1 VPPTPVTPQRPLIW
15 HPGLEA
21 IRAIVPTEQEVY
33 VVGGAVRDAYLHL
46 PLHDID
52 LATPGDGCPLA
63 RHIANSLG
71 GAYYALDRER
81 GVGRA
86 LIPWDHAP
94 LTVDVA
100 RFRGPNLAT
109 DLQKRDFTLNAMA
122 VRLSGDLQ
130 ALIDPL
136 GGLLDLE
143 AKRLRQCSPESIVDD
158 PVRALRAVRASVA
171 YDLRIDPSTLRSVK
185 TCARRL
191 GAVSGERIRDEFFQI
206 LSGKKPS
213 AALDALYR
221 LGLLE
226 QVVPE
231 VSAMQ
236 GVEQAPPH
244 QSDLWQHTLNTVEW
258 LDTIL
263 RVIAPQRQD
272 NLTANVR
279 AGMIAIA
286 LDIVREQLQQ
296 HLDWH
301 WPNGRSHR
309 ALLMLAALLHDAGK
323 PSARSV
329 DAEGSI
335 HFVQHDRIG
344 EALAVKRAAALRL
357 SSDETARLAAIVR
370 HHMRPHWLSG
380 HAALTS
386 RAIYR
391 FWRATG
397 PAGVDI
403 CLLAIADY
411 LATYGAR
418 LDTQAWIHY
427 VETVQMLLERYFLSR
442 DTAVAPPALINGQQL
457 LDRFHLE
464 PGRLIGELLEQ
475 VREAQVDGEITTSE
489 EALEWV
495 QRLLDG
501 LKGKS

>member
-1 VPPTPVTPQRPLIW
+1 VSLTPVTPQRPLIW
-15 HPGLEA
+15 HPSLEA
-21 IRAIVPTEQEVY
+21 IRAIVPADQEVY

-46 PLHDID
+46 PLHDLD
-52 LATPGDGCPLA
+52 LAVPGDGCPLA
-63 RHIANSLG
+63 RRIANSLG

-86 LIPWDHAP
+86 LLSWDDTP

-100 RFRGPNLAT
+100 RFRGADLAT

-130 ALIDPL
+130 AVIDPL
-136 GGLLDLE
+136 GGLRDLE
-143 AKRLRQCSPESIVDD
+143 ARRLRQCSPESIVDD

-171 YDLRIDPSTLRSVK
+171 YDLRIDPATLRSLK
-185 TCARRL
+185 TYALRL
-191 GAVSGERIRDEFFQI
+191 QAVSGERIRDEFFQI
-206 LSGKKPS
+206 LGGKKPS
-213 AALDALYR
+213 AALAALYR
-221 LGLLE
+221 LGLLG
-226 QVVPE
+226 QIVPD

-236 GVEQAPPH
+236 EVDQSPPH
-244 QSDLWQHTLNTVEW
+244 QSDLWQHTLDTVEW

-263 RVIAPQRQD
+263 GIIAPQRQD
-272 NLTANVR
+272 NLTANVQ
-279 AGMIAIA
+279 AGMIAVA
-286 LDIVREQLQQ
+286 LNKVRGQLQR
-296 HLDWH
+296 HVDWS

-309 ALLMLAALLHDAGK
+309 ALLMLSALLHDAGK

-329 DAEGSI
+329 DAEGDV
-335 HFVQHDRIG
+335 HFVQHEQIG
-344 EALAVKRAAALRL
+344 ETLAIDRAAALRL

-380 HAALTS
+380 RAGLTS

-391 FWRATG
+391 FWRDTG
-397 PAGVDI
+397 AAGVDI
-403 CLLAIADY
+403 CLLAMADY
-411 LATYGAR
+411 LATYGAL

-427 VETVQMLLERYFLSR
+427 VEMVQTLLEHYYLYR
-442 DTAVAPPALINGQQL
+442 DTAVAPSALINGQQL

-475 VREAQVDGEITTSE
+475 VREAQVEGEITTSE

-495 QRLLDG
+495 QRFLDN